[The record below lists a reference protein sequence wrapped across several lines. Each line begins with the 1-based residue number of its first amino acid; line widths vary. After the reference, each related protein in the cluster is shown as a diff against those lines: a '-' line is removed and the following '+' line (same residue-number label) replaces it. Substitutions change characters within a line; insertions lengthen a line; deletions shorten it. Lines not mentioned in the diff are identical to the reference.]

1 MKPSGPGLW
10 FVGSFC
16 FLICR
21 FYFTSGL
28 PRWFSGKESA
38 CQCKR
43 DKGCGYDP
51 RLERCLGVGN
61 GTPLQYFCLGNPI
74 NKGAWWAA
82 VHEVTKS
89 QARLGNYSFI
99 SSAKAYDCVDHNRM
113 WKALK
118 EMGIPDHRTCL
129 LRSLCAGQE
138 AS

>member
-1 MKPSGPGLW
+1 MDDITNSMDMNL
-10 FVGSFC
+10 
-16 FLICR
+16 
-21 FYFTSGL
+21 
-28 PRWFSGKESA
+28 
-38 CQCKR
+38 
-43 DKGCGYDP
+43 
-51 RLERCLGVGN
+51 
-61 GTPLQYFCLGNPI
+61 
-74 NKGAWWAA
+74 NKFQEIVKDREVWCAA